1 MGKGLKMKKPGMNRG
16 FTLIEL
22 LVVVGIMAALAAI
35 IVPNV
40 ARFVGTGED
49 EGANWELNTLQS
61 SMDTAITYFGF
72 TTVEPSPDDGVS
84 DFSDAGGGD
93 IDPDPGATVFL
104 YGDLQGAFLR
114 VQDAQYGPYYWGEDG
129 RISRVPV
136 P

>member
-1 MGKGLKMKKPGMNRG
+1 MTRPGMNSG

-49 EGANWELNTLQS
+49 EGADWELNTLQS

-72 TTVEPSPDDGVS
+72 ITVEPSPPGGVS
-84 DFSDAGGGD
+84 DFSSAGGGD
-93 IDPDPGATVFL
+93 IDEDAVGTRYL
-104 YGDLQGAFLR
+104 YGDLAGAFLR
-114 VQDAQYGPYYWGEDG
+114 VRFAKYGPYQWDSDG
-129 RISRVPV
+129 RISRVP
-136 P
+136 

>member
-1 MGKGLKMKKPGMNRG
+1 MKRPGMNRG

-49 EGANWELNTLQS
+49 EGADWELNTLQS

-72 TTVEPSPDDGVS
+72 KEVKPSPPGGVT
-84 DFSDAGGGD
+84 DFSAAGGGD
-93 IDPDPGATVFL
+93 IDPDGGGVYL
-104 YGDLQGAFLR
+104 YGDLAGAFLR
-114 VQDAQYGPYYWGEDG
+114 VRFANKYGPYEWGNDG
-129 RISRVPV
+129 RISRVP
-136 P
+136 

>member
-1 MGKGLKMKKPGMNRG
+1 MIRPSMNRG

-40 ARFVGTGED
+40 ARFVGTGKD
-49 EGANWELNTLQS
+49 EGADWELNTLQS

-72 TTVEPSPDDGVS
+72 KEVKPSPPGGVT
-84 DFSDAGGGD
+84 DFSAAGGGD
-93 IDPDPGATVFL
+93 IDPDGGGVYL
-104 YGDLQGAFLR
+104 YGDLAGAFLR
-114 VQDAQYGPYYWGEDG
+114 VKDANKYGPYYWGKDG